1 MNLQEEINRIKEL
14 SGFLKENLDY
24 LSYSD
29 MEDEPDDEFID
40 DIIDD
45 YENDDSED
53 EEDVLMAADEFF
65 SKSPEYRINSL
76 RDMDMDSEED
86 VDFSKVKRNYS
97 PIEINYEKGNTR
109 DYPERSDVVWKMSEK

>member
-14 SGFLKENLDY
+14 SGLLKENLNY
-24 LSYSD
+24 LTYSD
-29 MEDEPDDEFID
+29 MEDEPDDELID

-45 YENDDSED
+45 YSDDDSE
-53 EEDVLMAADEFF
+53 EKEDVLMAADEFF
-65 SKSPEYRINSL
+65 SQSPEYRINSL
-76 RDMDMDSEED
+76 RDMDIDSDED
-86 VDFSKVKRNYS
+86 VDFSKVKRDYS